1 MWMNFMYV
9 LYALYIKKS
18 WYFVN
23 IVNRIDYIDCHDYIG
38 KIKSNGHNILISM
51 EPSLN
56 IHYMLKMV
64 IRLLIYNKY
73 LVTWISS
80 KFYQHDRNSLLPLQ

>member
-1 MWMNFMYV
+1 
-9 LYALYIKKS
+9 
-18 WYFVN
+18 
-23 IVNRIDYIDCHDYIG
+23 
-38 KIKSNGHNILISM
+38 M

-73 LVTWISS
+73 LVTWISF